1 MYTWILAVLTLH
13 PPLLFPLLSQLNL
26 PSFGQT
32 PGSTHT
38 EAGMMHK
45 AWRTNHIQAKWL
57 ANLLLSRATFPQL
70 GVSPLCTSCP
80 LSYSCPQSYSRVTWY
95 TVFTLSGAQ
104 VSLCPYVSSPQKH
117 PLASRPS
124 GSNHWEKMVWRLCIH
139 PFTHPDAMQL
149 LGPHSSSETGLY
161 LIFLTWL
168 RQGQKWQTPK
178 NLRALSF
185 PLLPSVTEKKIAGG
199 LACCCF
205 FSSPSI
211 LRSKWAYKEL
221 IIGGGQRI
229 EK

>member
-13 PPLLFPLLSQLNL
+13 PPLLFPPLSQLNL
-26 PSFGQT
+26 PSSGRHPEAHILKPEWCIRLEGQT
-32 PGSTHT
+32 TSKPSGL
-38 EAGMMHK
+38 
-45 AWRTNHIQAKWL
+45 WIL
-57 ANLLLSRATFPQL
+57 LLLSWATFPQL
-70 GVSPLCTSCP
+70 GVSLLCTSCP

-95 TVFTLSGAQ
+95 TVFTLCGAQ

-117 PLASRPS
+117 PLASCPS
-124 GSNHWEKMVWRLCIH
+124 GSNRWEKMVWRLCIH

-149 LGPHSSSETGLY
+149 LGPHGSSETGLY

-168 RQGQKWQTPK
+168 RQGQKWQTSK

-221 IIGGGQRI
+221 IIGGQRI